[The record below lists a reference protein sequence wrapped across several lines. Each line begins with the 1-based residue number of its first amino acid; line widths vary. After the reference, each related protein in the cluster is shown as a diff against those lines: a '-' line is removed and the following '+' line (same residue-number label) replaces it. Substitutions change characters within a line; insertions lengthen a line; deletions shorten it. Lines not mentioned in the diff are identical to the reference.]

1 MLHGDDIVQRPMLQV
16 FVAINYGGDAN
27 TIANNKGIP
36 LEEAQV
42 IYDSYMNGFKGVKA
56 YQDFC
61 RKDVMDKGYILL
73 NPITK
78 HKAYIYDYKDLKRIQ
93 DKFKD
98 PEFWEYYRE
107 MKKSAPNCDTVQD
120 VKRYFKRKSASEKQ
134 SINYR
139 IQGTGALCFKLA
151 SIYFFNY
158 LVKEDL
164 LFKVKYCIPVHDE
177 INAEAPTNIATV
189 VAEKLK
195 ACMIKAGEKFCTRCH
210 LDADISWAKTTNSD
224 GKEIDLPGVLPS
236 YWIH

>member
-1 MLHGDDIVQRPMLQV
+1 MLHGGDIVQRPMLQA

-61 RKDVMDKGYILL
+61 RKDVMEKGYILL

-78 HKAYIYDYKDLKRIQ
+78 HKAYIYDYDDLKKTQ

-98 PEFWEYYRE
+98 PEFWDYYRE

-139 IQGTGALCFKLA
+139 IKITLG
-151 SIYFFNY
+151 
-158 LVKEDL
+158 
-164 LFKVKYCIPVHDE
+164 PV
-177 INAEAPTNIATV
+177 
-189 VAEKLK
+189 
-195 ACMIKAGEKFCTRCH
+195 
-210 LDADISWAKTTNSD
+210 
-224 GKEIDLPGVLPS
+224 
-236 YWIH
+236 

>member
-36 LEEAQV
+36 LKEAQV

-98 PEFWEYYRE
+98 PEFW
-107 MKKSAPNCDTVQD
+107 
-120 VKRYFKRKSASEKQ
+120 
-134 SINYR
+134 
-139 IQGTGALCFKLA
+139 
-151 SIYFFNY
+151 
-158 LVKEDL
+158 
-164 LFKVKYCIPVHDE
+164 
-177 INAEAPTNIATV
+177 
-189 VAEKLK
+189 
-195 ACMIKAGEKFCTRCH
+195 
-210 LDADISWAKTTNSD
+210 
-224 GKEIDLPGVLPS
+224 
-236 YWIH
+236 